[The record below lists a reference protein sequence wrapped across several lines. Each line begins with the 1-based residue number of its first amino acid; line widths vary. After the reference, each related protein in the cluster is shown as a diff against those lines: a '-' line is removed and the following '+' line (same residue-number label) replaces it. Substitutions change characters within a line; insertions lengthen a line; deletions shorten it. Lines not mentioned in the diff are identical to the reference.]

1 MKKLLP
7 CILVVIGLTGT
18 GMDLAFGEKAV
29 AAAGWAD
36 PELMRGQSDPLQPP
50 RALVAAVLSQSPAA
64 EQKPAAEKPLHDP
77 NPEVRLAAALALA
90 KAQNAAAFP
99 VLIDLLAVLPV
110 DKRGQV
116 EEMLQE
122 WAGEWAPAGG
132 PAGEDEIARRIRR
145 DTWAAWWANTDGPAL
160 LATLDKRTLSPGE
173 HKKVME
179 TIRRL
184 GANDFRVR
192 EKAALEL
199 TARGR
204 MILPILRESLKN
216 KEAEL
221 VRRAQ
226 GCIQRIEEE
235 PAHRLPGAAL
245 RLLAL
250 RRPQGAAE
258 SLLAYLPFAEE
269 ENLSEAQSALALLA
283 VRDGKPEPALLR
295 ALADTQPV
303 IRAAAGEALA
313 QAGDAGARPA
323 VRKLLADADVTV
335 RIRVALALASR
346 DAQAVEVLIG
356 LIAALP
362 AEQAWQV
369 HDFLTPLAGDLAP
382 RAPEDNADS
391 RKKASAD
398 WAAWWKQNAP
408 KADLA
413 RLANSQQHLLGFTVI
428 CEHNTGRITE
438 LGRDHKPRWSFG
450 GTQSPVDAWV
460 LPNNRVV
467 VAEYGGRK
475 VTERDLKGAIIWQK
489 QLNSTPHNVQ
499 RLPNGHIL
507 IATNSQVLEVDRTG
521 KEIFTLNNFQQP
533 PFNQFGQ
540 LTGAYKSRKG
550 HFICMTQNGK
560 CFHLDATGK
569 ELKSFQTNRG
579 NAWMDL
585 MPNGRILLAQ
595 NGGNKVA
602 EYDPD
607 GKLILELDVQQVSMV
622 TGLPNGNVLMASHST
637 GRVAEMDR
645 KGKVLWEY
653 RTQNPFRARGR

>member
-1 MKKLLP
+1 LLRTLSDPMAPRQAIAAAATSQPPLAEKKL
-7 CILVVIGLTGT
+7 
-18 GMDLAFGEKAV
+18 AV
-29 AAAGWAD
+29 
-36 PELMRGQSDPLQPP
+36 
-50 RALVAAVLSQSPAA
+50 
-64 EQKPAAEKPLHDP
+64 EKPLHDP
-77 NPEVRLAAALALA
+77 NPEVRLTAALALA

-110 DKRGQV
+110 DKRSQV
-116 EEMLQE
+116 EEVLRE

-160 LATLDKRTLSPGE
+160 LAMLHKRTLSPVE
-173 HKKVME
+173 YKKVLE
-179 TIRRL
+179 AIRRL
-184 GANDFRVR
+184 GATDYRVR
-192 EKAALEL
+192 EKAAVEL
-199 TARGR
+199 IARGR

-216 KEAEL
+216 NETEV

-245 RLLAL
+245 RLLAM
-250 RRPQGAAE
+250 RRPPGAAE
-258 SLLAYLPFAEE
+258 SLLAYMPFAEE
-269 ENLSEAQSALALLA
+269 DNLSEAQSAMALLA
-283 VRDGKPEPALLR
+283 VRDGKPEAAVLR

-313 QAGDAGARPA
+313 QADGLEAEAKLA
-323 VRKLLADADVTV
+323 VRNLLADADMTA
-335 RIRVALALASR
+335 RMRVALALASH

-356 LIAALP
+356 LIAVLP
-362 AEQAWQV
+362 GEQAWQV

-391 RKKASAD
+391 RKKVSAD
-398 WAAWWKQNAP
+398 WSAWWKENAP

-428 CEHNTGRITE
+428 CEHNTGKITE
-438 LGRDHKPRWSFG
+438 LGRDRKPRWSFG

-467 VAEYGGRK
+467 VAEYGGRR
-475 VTERDLKGAIIWQK
+475 VTERDLKGAVIWTK
-489 QLNSTPHNVQ
+489 QLNGNPHNVQ

-507 IATNSQVLEVDRTG
+507 IATNVQVLEVDRTG
-521 KEIFTLNNFQQP
+521 KEVFALNNLQP
-533 PFNQFGQ
+533 ILNQFGQ
-540 LTGAYKSRKG
+540 ISGAYKSRKG
-550 HFICMTQNGK
+550 HYIYMTQNGK
-560 CFHLDATGK
+560 CFHFDANGK
-569 ELKSFQTNRG
+569 ELKSFFTNRN

-595 NGGNKVA
+595 NGGNKVG

-622 TGLPNGNVLMASHST
+622 TGLANGNILAASHSM
-637 GRVAEMDR
+637 GRVVEMDR

-653 RTQNPFRARGR
+653 RTQGPFRARGR